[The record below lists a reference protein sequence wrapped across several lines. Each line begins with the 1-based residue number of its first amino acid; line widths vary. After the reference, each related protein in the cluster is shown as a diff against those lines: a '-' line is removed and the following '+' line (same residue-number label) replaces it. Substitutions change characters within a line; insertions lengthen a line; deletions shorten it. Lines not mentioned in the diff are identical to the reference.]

1 MLVGIPKKY
10 IFGLL
15 TFGAGAFALLYNFV
29 FAAYQ
34 KNRILTFLDPS
45 RDPLG
50 AGYNISQ
57 AHIALGSGE
66 L

>member
-15 TFGAGAFALLYNFV
+15 SVGAIGFTILYNFV
-29 FAAYQ
+29 FVAYQ

>member
-1 MLVGIPKKY
+1 VAGIPKKY
-10 IFGLL
+10 IFSLFL
-15 TFGAGAFALLYNFV
+15 AGSALFLIFYNFI
-29 FAAYQ
+29 FADYQ
-34 KNRILTFLDPS
+34 KDRILTFVNPG

-57 AHIALGSGE
+57 AHIALGSGG

>member
-1 MLVGIPKKY
+1 MLVEIPKKY
-10 IFGLL
+10 IFGLFAL
-15 TFGAGAFALLYNFV
+15 GAGTFAVLYNFV

-66 L
+66 M